1 MEHIIFKIFI
11 FCMFIILGVLIFELI
26 RWIFKYVKLCKQHI
40 NWKIK
45 TLIIFPLGA
54 LIIIPWLLV
63 HTLILKGYTELIIAI
78 ILGSIGSHYIFGN
91 EEKKEI

>member
-11 FCMFIILGVLIFELI
+11 FCMFIILGVLIFGLI

-40 NWKIK
+40 DWKIK
-45 TLIIFPLGA
+45 ILTIFPLGA

-63 HTLILKGYTELIIAI
+63 QTLVLKGYTELIIAI
-78 ILGSIGSHYIFGN
+78 IVGSIGSHYIFGN